1 MHKKVKRNKN
11 IKNPRNNNVC
21 NDRFNNFLS
30 FIKYMSI

>member
-21 NDRFNNFLS
+21 NDRFSNFLS